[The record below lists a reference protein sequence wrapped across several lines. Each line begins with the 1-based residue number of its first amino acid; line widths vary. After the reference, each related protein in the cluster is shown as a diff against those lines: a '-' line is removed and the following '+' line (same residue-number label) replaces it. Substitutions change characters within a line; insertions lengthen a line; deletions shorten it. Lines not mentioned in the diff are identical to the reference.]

1 MAKEEKGFLRRDLQA
16 ENMQEYIYMLFK
28 KDIFEEAPKNSEHK
42 LYWKH
47 TDKNFK
53 RYFLNYVKKHI
64 FIFIQQK

>member
-28 KDIFEEAPKNSEHK
+28 KKDIFEEAPKNSEHK

-47 TDKNFK
+47 TDKDQC
-53 RYFLNYVKKHI
+53 I
-64 FIFIQQK
+64 

>member
-47 TDKNFK
+47 TDKAK
-53 RYFLNYVKKHI
+53 CI
-64 FIFIQQK
+64 